1 MRTSLTIC
9 LRIISLYTQ
18 DLGLD
23 TVWDDVLCYLLSPA
37 LTSYELERVM
47 GVNAGNEEFQ
57 DAVRGHVHEGHTFK
71 GFPIQLTH
79 TSAHRA
85 FTTCLRWAMSINLV
99 KKLTSHI
106 DLCQTWTL

>member
-1 MRTSLTIC
+1 M
-9 LRIISLYTQ
+9 YTQ

-47 GVNAGNEEFQ
+47 GVSAGNEEFQ

-99 KKLTSHI
+99 KKLPSHI
-106 DLCQTWTL
+106 DICQTVPFRCSCPSH